1 MRIQAQKN
9 ENYVYIKDFY
19 MDRKT
24 FITFIRAY
32 DSFAKIRKALGSI
45 TNFDDFGGVF
55 KVQDE
60 IERFILE
67 NSSPALTTWTDG
79 NVFPE
84 AYDILDEES
93 LTSEEKAEK
102 LLGRV

>member
-1 MRIQAQKN
+1 
-9 ENYVYIKDFY
+9 

-24 FITFIRAY
+24 FVTLIRSY
-32 DSFAKIRKALGSI
+32 DSFAKIRKALGSL
-45 TNFDDFGGVF
+45 TDCDDFGGVF

-60 IERFILE
+60 IERLILE
-67 NSSPALTTWTDG
+67 NSSPELTEWTDG

-93 LTSEEKAEK
+93 LTSEEKAER
-102 LLGRV
+102 LLGRA

>member
-1 MRIQAQKN
+1 
-9 ENYVYIKDFY
+9 

-24 FITFIRAY
+24 FVTLIRAF

-45 TNFDDFGGVF
+45 TDCDDFGGVF

-60 IERFILE
+60 IERLILE
-67 NSSPALTTWTDG
+67 YSSPGLTTWTDE
-79 NVFPE
+79 NEFPE

-102 LLGRV
+102 LLGRE